1 MFPTSEGALHVA
13 AIRNQCHRGIVGWAM
28 DSHAGAELV
37 VDAITM

>member
-13 AIRNQCHRGIVGWAM
+13 AIRDQCHRGIVGWAM